1 MKAHYLIAPL
11 AAIALAGCTVYRPA
25 PVAYA
30 PAPVVTTPA
39 AVAVSPTYV
48 VPNTTVLG
56 SSSWS
61 LLDSDGDGI
70 SNGVDREPYN
80 SLIR

>member
-25 PVAYA
+25 PVAY
-30 PAPVVTTPA
+30 APVVTTPA

-61 LLDSDGDGI
+61 LLDSDGDGFA
-70 SNGVDREPYN
+70 NGVDREPYN